1 MAGHFQGDVKFYFAE
16 GRIVTYLSTL
26 LLILIASHCTAI
38 FREVIKTAPFS
49 SGAIWVFLVSA
60 FCFAAID
67 EFFMIHENLDF
78 AIHRWTGLK
87 ETAVSDRLDDIVVLF
102 YALFGAAAL
111 FLGRRNLV
119 RFVTVRRLVA
129 SGFALAFMMIG
140 LDILTNRR
148 DIATDIDLH
157 SWLSVAEDTLKVAAE
172 TLFLIAVRRC
182 WIIVKS

>member
-1 MAGHFQGDVKFYFAE
+1 LAGYFQGDVKFYFAE

-26 LLILIASHCTAI
+26 LLFLIASYSTVI
-38 FREVIKTAPFS
+38 FREIIKTAPFA
-49 SGAIWVFLVSA
+49 SGAIWVFLASA
-60 FCFAAID
+60 FCFAAVD
-67 EFFMIHENLDF
+67 EFFMVHENIDF

-87 ETAVSDRLDDIVVLF
+87 ETAVSDRLDDIIVLF

-119 RFVTVRRLVA
+119 RFSAVKRLVV
-129 SGFALAFMMIG
+129 SGFALAFGMIA

-148 DIATDIDLH
+148 DFVPDIALH
-157 SWLSVAEDTLKVAAE
+157 SWLSVVEDTLKVVAE

-182 WIIVKS
+182 WTIVKS